1 MDGKGDREPLLG
13 QESAGVRERHTGS
26 AEQAEKGERDITK
39 EEWFQELS
47 KKVYLARRKKPDP
60 WWVTALEEEISPFQM
75 PQFSTILRNRDHVL
89 TAFYVL
95 VILFVVGSAYYAY
108 NYFEHLHFHVTN
120 GYAHLGYPQAQ
131 HFVAHRYLEGRG
143 VDKDHRMAMD
153 WMRKAADQG
162 HAHAAYNLAIA
173 HLKGLETDVKD
184 GEARKLLEHANN
196 NGVKEAHDV
205 LHNVCYAGGNC

>member
-13 QESAGVRERHTGS
+13 QESSGVRERHTGS

-60 WWVTALEEEISPFQM
+60 WWVTALE
-75 PQFSTILRNRDHVL
+75 
-89 TAFYVL
+89 VL